1 MNSFIKAALLGI
13 AAIMIDANREY
24 PFTIK
29 CSKCDCV
36 TALKDGF
43 SKGLDIEVSNG
54 DTLDENKKSTISIRC
69 KCGHSIV
76 SSVY

>member
-13 AAIMIDANREY
+13 ASIILDENREY

-36 TALKDGF
+36 IELRDGF
-43 SKGLDIEVSNG
+43 SKGLDIEVFNG
-54 DTLDENKKSTISIRC
+54 DTLDANKESTISIRC
-69 KCGHSIV
+69 KCGNSIV
-76 SSVY
+76 SSDY